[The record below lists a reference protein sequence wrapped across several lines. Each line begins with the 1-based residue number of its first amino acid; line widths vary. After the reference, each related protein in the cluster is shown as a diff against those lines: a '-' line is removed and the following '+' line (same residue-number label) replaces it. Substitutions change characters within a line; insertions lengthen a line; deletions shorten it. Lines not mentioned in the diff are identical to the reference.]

1 MTNQPLFQNSDEHE
15 AIYGG
20 QNSEAANI
28 EDAGRDRSTD
38 LHEPVVPSAGA
49 GLLGQTGGG
58 ISSGVVGGSHS
69 AVGPAVG
76 AEAFDND
83 TETDNSANTEG
94 AGQI

>member
-15 AIYGG
+15 AIYSGV
-20 QNSEAANI
+20 NSEAANI
-28 EDAGRDRSTD
+28 EDDRRGRDQQVD
-38 LHEPVVPSAGA
+38 EAIVPSAGA

-76 AEAFDND
+76 AEAIDDD
-83 TETDNSANTEG
+83 TETDNSANTENMG
-94 AGQI
+94 EI